1 LLADDFDRLNDE
13 QKAIVKG
20 FKGPT
25 MIVAGPGTGKTRTV
39 AVLIGRLLADGTKLK
54 EILALT
60 FSEKAAREL
69 RGRVMEYHPK
79 SYDECWISTFHSF
92 CARVLREQFHRVGIH
107 PEFRLL
113 TGFKEALLMAG
124 ICSKL
129 TSETF
134 PVFGRVLTKRGF
146 QLEVLTFIS
155 LLKSNLVTPD
165 GLQAALAHEGLDPRS
180 RQRLGELLLLYR
192 RYEDERARTGFL
204 DFRDLISLTIQVLR
218 DPGAAERYRR
228 QFRIVLVDEFQDTDP
243 AQYLLL
249 RLLKG
254 EDAEQAPRIAVIGDP
269 RQSIYRFRGAD
280 PGMMG
285 AKSAFRR
292 EFKARLFPLRSNYR
306 SAGCIL
312 GLAGKLHW
320 SQNFA
325 PSPSGKTA
333 AGPPDDELTACSSR
347 QGIVEL
353 FEARDELDEAR
364 LVARRIAAL
373 LTYGAHRCFAP
384 GEVAVLVRNNYQID
398 LIAESLRALHVPFDI
413 AGDMKFFRSEE
424 VTALASLLQAAAG
437 PADKQEQPLRRAFAS
452 PIFGLDQIWAQQYL
466 ASLQPGSSLEQGLD
480 EWLSRA
486 PDAPQSEGLSSP
498 SPETAARL
506 AAFRE
511 TLRLLRDGIGLPLVS
526 LFARLLLTVP
536 HLLADPA
543 APGARHVMRFRG
555 MIDDFC
561 DVWEKQNG
569 RPAVAADLMPN
580 FDEWLTYYASTLEQE
595 EDAGTPAASAPAGV
609 RLMTVHQSKG
619 LEFPVVFVTGLCEGQ
634 FPVRLRESLLLG
646 SRGLAG
652 LQKAIDA
659 GSREIQ
665 FFNPYPA
672 DHADHLEEE
681 RRLLY
686 VALTRAEEALIMTLP
701 RRIGTDPA
709 LPAPFLSELGIRPV
723 RDWQEQNV
731 LTIGELRTRLA
742 RLDQTAREE
751 LKPDLAKLAESLL
764 SLTEAETARITGESR
779 DAAFE
784 DLLTPRSFGI
794 AAPVPAELPAG
805 FRFSAQ
811 SLRDYIDCPRRF
823 YFRHVLRLRDE
834 RTENQPFFTFG
845 NAVHACLER
854 LHDPEG
860 EFAGGRTPSSSDL
873 DAIWSSSGRPM
884 LEPLPVLQRTLYGQ
898 QARELLEKYRE
909 AVYVNGQV
917 PAAGTLGVEADLR
930 FEFRGHACKGRID
943 RWLKDA
949 DGTLWIID
957 YKTGSSKSGAKLAEE
972 AFPESGPPSEIQLP
986 FYLLAARCL
995 GFSHA
1000 CATTLYPKEDLY
1012 KRKYKGFLPGHM
1024 KAGMLGLG
1032 AGPEWTVQISP
1043 EQFASFENTVEH
1055 LMTDIISNRIFDC
1068 SPSSAP
1074 AANSCTNRSPNKGCE
1089 FQPFC
1094 QERLDQLRVPAIED
1108 GNKAYGEPD

>member
-1 LLADDFDRLNDE
+1 MLADDFDRLNDE

-39 AVLIGRLLADGTKLK
+39 AVLIGRLLAEGTKLK

-92 CARVLREQFHRVGIH
+92 CARVLREQYHRVGIH

-113 TGFKEALLMAG
+113 TGFKEALLMSG

-129 TSETF
+129 TPETF

-165 GLQAALAHEGLDPRS
+165 GLQTALDTEGLDSRS
-180 RQRLGELLLLYR
+180 RHRLGELLLLYR
-192 RYEDERARTGFL
+192 RYEDERRRTGFL
-204 DFRDLISLTIQVLR
+204 DFRDLISFTIDVLR
-218 DPGAAERYRR
+218 DPAAAARYRS
-228 QFRIVLVDEFQDTDP
+228 QFRVVLVDEFQDTDP

-254 EDAEQAPRIAVIGDP
+254 GGAEQAPRIAVIGDP

-306 SAGCIL
+306 SSECIL
-312 GLAGKLHW
+312 TLAGKLRW
-320 SQNFA
+320 SQSFT
-325 PSPSGKTA
+325 PESPGKGA
-333 AGPPDDELTACSSR
+333 AEPPADALIARSARE
-347 QGIVEL
+347 GFVEL
-353 FEARDELDEAR
+353 LEARDELEEAR

-384 GEVAVLVRNNYQID
+384 SEIAVLVRNNYQID
-398 LIAESLRALHVPFDI
+398 LISESLRALHVPFDI

-424 VTALASLLQAAAG
+424 VTALASLLQATAG
-437 PADKQEQPLRRAFAS
+437 PTDKQEQPLRRSFAS
-452 PIFGLDQIWAQQYL
+452 PIFGLDQIWVQQFL
-466 ASLQPGSSLEQGLD
+466 ASMPPGRGLEQDLD
-480 EWLSRA
+480 ELLA
-486 PDAPQSEGLSSP
+486 KPQDEQFGEGLTAP
-498 SPETAARL
+498 APETFARL

-511 TLRLLRDGIGLPLVS
+511 MLRLLRDGIGLPLVS

-543 APGARHVMRFRG
+543 APGARHVMRFRN

-561 DVWEKQNG
+561 DVWEKQHG
-569 RPAVAADLMPN
+569 RPATAADLMPN

-595 EDAGTPAASAPAGV
+595 DDEGTGAATAPRGV

-619 LEFPVVFVTGLCEGQ
+619 LEFPAVFVTGLCEGQ

-652 LQKAIDA
+652 LQHAIDA
-659 GSREIQ
+659 GKREIR

-672 DHADHLEEE
+672 DHEDHLEEE

-686 VALTRAEEALIMTLP
+686 VALTRAEEALILTLP

-709 LPAPFLSELGIRPV
+709 LPAPFLSELGLKPT
-723 RDWQEQNV
+723 RDWHEQRA

-751 LKPDLAKLAESLL
+751 LRPDLERLAAS
-764 SLTEAETARITGESR
+764 AEHSGDSQ
-779 DAAFE
+779 E
-784 DLLTPRSFGI
+784 DPLAPRHFGI
-794 AAPVPAELPAG
+794 AAPTQAELAAG

-823 YFRHVLRLRDE
+823 FFKHVLRLRDT
-834 RTENQPFFTFG
+834 RTENQSHFIFG
-845 NAVHACLER
+845 NAVHTCLE
-854 LHDPEG
+854 HIHKPTGD
-860 EFAGGRTPSSSDL
+860 FAAGRTPSSSDL
-873 DAIWSSSGRPM
+873 DAIWEVHGRPV
-884 LEPLPVLQRTLYGQ
+884 LQQLPVLHRILYDQ
-898 QARELLEKYRE
+898 QARELLERYRE
-909 AVYVNGQV
+909 AVYVNGQI
-917 PAAGTLGVEADLR
+917 PAIGTLGVEADLT
-930 FEFRGHACKGRID
+930 FEFRGHKCKGRID
-943 RWLKDA
+943 RWLKDP

-957 YKTGSSKSGAKLAEE
+957 YKTGASKSGASIAKE
-972 AFPESGPPSEIQLP
+972 AFPDSGPPSEVQLP
-986 FYLLAARCL
+986 FYLLAAQCL
-995 GFSHA
+995 GYPRA
-1000 CATTLYPKEDLY
+1000 CVTTLYPKEPLY
-1012 KRKYKGFLPGHM
+1012 KRKYQNYKPGYM

-1032 AGPEWTVQISP
+1032 AGPDWAVQIEP
-1043 EQFASFENTVEH
+1043 DRFRQFEDTIDG
-1055 LMTDIISNRIFDC
+1055 LMHEILSRRIFDC
-1068 SPSSAP
+1068 RPSAAP
-1074 AANSCTNRSPNKGCE
+1074 GANSCINLSKNKGCE
-1089 FQPFC
+1089 FRAFC
-1094 QERLDQLRVPAIED
+1094 QERLDQLRVPAREYD
-1108 GNKAYGEPD
+1108 GQSHGEPD

>member
-1 LLADDFDRLNDE
+1 MLADDFDRLNTE

-39 AVLIGRLLADGTKLK
+39 AVLIGRLLTEGTKLK

-69 RGRVMEYHPK
+69 RGRVMGYHPK

-129 TSETF
+129 TPETF

-165 GLQAALAHEGLDPRS
+165 GLQTALTYEGLDLRS
-180 RQRLGELLLLYR
+180 RQRIEELLLLYR
-192 RYEDERARTGFL
+192 RYEDERTRTGFL
-204 DFRDLISLTIQVLR
+204 DFRDLISLTVKVLR

-254 EDAEQAPRIAVIGDP
+254 QNAEQSPRIAVIGDP

-312 GLAGKLHW
+312 KLAEKLHW

-325 PSPSGKTA
+325 PAPSGKLPD
-333 AGPPDDELTACSSR
+333 GPHDEELMALSGR

-353 FEARDELDEAR
+353 LEARDELDEAR
-364 LVARRIAAL
+364 IVARRIAAL

-398 LIAESLRALHVPFDI
+398 LIAESLRALHIPFDI

-424 VTALASLLQAAAG
+424 VTALASLLQSAAG
-437 PADKQEQPLRRAFAS
+437 PADRQEQPLRRAFAS
-452 PIFGLDQIWAQQYL
+452 PVFGLDQIWAQQYL
-466 ASLQPGSSLEQGLD
+466 ASLEPGSSLEQALD
-480 EWLSRA
+480 ERFSRA
-486 PDAPQSEGLSSP
+486 PDAPVPEGIAAP
-498 SPETAARL
+498 SPETAVRL

-543 APGARHVMRFRG
+543 APGARHILCFRG

-595 EDAGTPAASAPAGV
+595 DAAGTAAEPGPSGV

-619 LEFPVVFVTGLCEGQ
+619 LEFPAVFVTGLCEGQ

-652 LQKAIDA
+652 LQQAIDA
-659 GSREIQ
+659 GNREIQ

-709 LPAPFLSELGIRPV
+709 LPAPFLSELGLRPI
-723 RDWQEQNV
+723 RDWYEQNI

-751 LKPDLAKLAESLL
+751 LRPDLANLAASLRN
-764 SLTEAETARITGESR
+764 LTEVETPAITGESR
-779 DAAFE
+779 DSEFE
-784 DLLTPRSFGI
+784 ELLTPRSFGI

-823 YFRHVLRLRDE
+823 FFKHVLRLRDE
-834 RTENQPFFTFG
+834 RTESQPFFTFG
-845 NAVHACLER
+845 NAIHACLEQ
-854 LHDPEG
+854 LHSPEG
-860 EFAGGRTPSSSDL
+860 GFAGGRTPSSSDL
-873 DAIWSSSGRPM
+873 DLLWSAHGRPM
-884 LEPLPVLQRTLYGQ
+884 LESLPVLQRTLYER

-909 AVYVNGQV
+909 AVYVNGQIPV
-917 PAAGTLGVEADLR
+917 TGTLGVEADLR
-930 FEFRGHACKGRID
+930 FEFRGHKCKGRID
-943 RWLKDA
+943 RWLKDT

-957 YKTGSSKSGAKLAEE
+957 YKTGSPKSGAKMAQE

-995 GFSHA
+995 GFSQA
-1000 CATTLYPKEDLY
+1000 CATTLYPKDDLY
-1012 KRKYKGFLPGHM
+1012 RRTYKGYLPGYM

-1032 AGPEWTVQISP
+1032 AGPEWAVQINP
-1043 EQFASFENTVEH
+1043 RQFAEFEDTIER
-1055 LMTDIISNRIFDC
+1055 LMTDIISKKIFDC
-1068 SPSSAP
+1068 GPSSAP

-1094 QERLDQLRVPAIED
+1094 QERLDQLRVPANED
-1108 GNKAYGEPD
+1108 GGKAYGESD